1 MTATKRKVD
10 FSNVKEDGANF
21 RPRHKPE
28 GDYVATIVN
37 VDDHTSNNGGE
48 MWLFTV
54 KVDGDERSSYP
65 VYAGQDEKNAWKIGK
80 MFVAAGIPVP
90 KKLVLV
96 DPNKLVGKTVGV
108 FLEDDEYEGRMR
120 SKVQDFMPVDDIQAG
135 DEDDDEEVYEKP
147 AAKKTTAKKK
157 AAPVVDDDEEEDE
170 EEEEDKPA
178 PPKKAAK
185 RKPAPVEDDEEE
197 EEDEEPRKPAKKV
210 AKRRPEPE
218 PEDDDE
224 EDEDDEPEPPRKK
237 AAKKAAPAKRR
248 RPADDEDDDDLEL
261 DDL

>member
-37 VDDHTSNNGGE
+37 VDDHTSGNDNP

-65 VYAGQDEKNAWKIGK
+65 VYAGQDEKNAWKIRK
-80 MFVAAGIPVP
+80 MFIAAGIPVP

-108 FLEDDEYEGRMR
+108 F
-120 SKVQDFMPVDDIQAG
+120 
-135 DEDDDEEVYEKP
+135 
-147 AAKKTTAKKK
+147 
-157 AAPVVDDDEEEDE
+157 
-170 EEEEDKPA
+170 
-178 PPKKAAK
+178 
-185 RKPAPVEDDEEE
+185 
-197 EEDEEPRKPAKKV
+197 
-210 AKRRPEPE
+210 
-218 PEDDDE
+218 
-224 EDEDDEPEPPRKK
+224 
-237 AAKKAAPAKRR
+237 
-248 RPADDEDDDDLEL
+248 
-261 DDL
+261 

>member
-10 FSNVKEDGANF
+10 FSNVKEEGANF

-28 GDYVATIVN
+28 GDYTATIVN

-65 VYAGQDEKNAWKIGK
+65 VYAGQDEKNAWKIRK
-80 MFVAAGIPVP
+80 MFIAAGIPVP
-90 KKLVLV
+90 KKLVMV

-120 SKVQDFMPVDDIQAG
+120 SKVQDFMPVDDVQGG
-135 DEDDDEEVYEKP
+135 DEDDEEEVYEKP
-147 AAKKTTAKKK
+147 AKK
-157 AAPVVDDDEEEDE
+157 ATT
-170 EEEEDKPA
+170 
-178 PPKKAAK
+178 KK
-185 RKPAPVEDDEEE
+185 KPAPVEDDDDEDD
-197 EEDEEPRKPAKKV
+197 EEDEPAPPKKVARRKPAPVVEEDEDEDEDEPPVKKPVKKV

-218 PEDDDE
+218 DDEDDDE
-224 EDEDDEPEPPRKK
+224 EDEPPVKK
-237 AAKKAAPAKRR
+237 AAAKKRR
-248 RPADDEDDDDLEL
+248 RPADDEDDDLDL

>member
-28 GDYVATIVN
+28 GDYEATIVN
-37 VDDHTSNNGGE
+37 VDDHTSGNDNP

-54 KVDGDERSSYP
+54 KLIGDERSSYP
-65 VYAGQDEKNAWKIGK
+65 VYAGQDEKNAWKIRK
-80 MFVAAGIPVP
+80 MFIAAGIPVP

-120 SKVQDFMPVDDIQAG
+120 SKIQDFMPVDDIQGG
-135 DEDDDEEVYEKP
+135 DEDDEDEVYEKP
-147 AAKKTTAKKK
+147 AKKSTTKKK
-157 AAPVVDDDEEEDE
+157 PAPVEDEEEDE
-170 EEEEDKPA
+170 DEDDEEPA
-178 PPKKAAK
+178 PVKKAAK
-185 RKPAPVEDDEEE
+185 RKPAPVIEEEDDEEE
-197 EEDEEPRKPAKKV
+197 EEDEPPARKPAKKV
-210 AKRRPEPE
+210 AKRQPEPE
-218 PEDDDE
+218 PEDDEDDE
-224 EDEDDEPEPPRKK
+224 EDEPEPPRKR
-237 AAKKAAPAKRR
+237 AAKKAPPTKRR
-248 RPADDEDDDDLEL
+248 RPADDEDDDLDL